1 MKNYKNKIC
10 MFIGFIAQIIF
21 ILISILMM
29 CKEMSYGSAIFLTLI
44 FLGWILPVIGACIDK
59 AD

>member
-21 ILISILMM
+21 ILISIIMM
-29 CKEMSYGSAIFLTLI
+29 CKEVPQGDVIFLAMV
-44 FLGWILPVIGACIDK
+44 FFGWILPLVGACIDK
-59 AD
+59 SY

>member
-44 FLGWILPVIGACIDK
+44 FFGWILPVIGYCIDK
-59 AD
+59 

>member
-10 MFIGFIAQIIF
+10 MVIGFISLIFF
-21 ILISILMM
+21 ILISIIMM

-44 FLGWILPVIGACIDK
+44 FLGWILPVIGYCIDK
-59 AD
+59 